1 MHIVAV
7 LAMLQAAMVSQTWP
21 RKGLL
26 WQKQPRDKS
35 ISGPG
40 ATDPNIGL
48 EFARRHLKVVAA
60 RIWGKL
66 QEALLDH

>member
-35 ISGPG
+35 ISDPG
-40 ATDPNIGL
+40 ATDPNIGP
-48 EFARRHLKVVAA
+48 
-60 RIWGKL
+60 
-66 QEALLDH
+66 